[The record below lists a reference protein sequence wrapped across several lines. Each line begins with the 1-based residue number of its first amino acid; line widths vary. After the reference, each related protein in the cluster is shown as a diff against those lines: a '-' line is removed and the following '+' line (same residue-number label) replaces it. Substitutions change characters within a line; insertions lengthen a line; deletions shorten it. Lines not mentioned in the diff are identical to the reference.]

1 MKAPKKQITV
11 AAMAATLTLT
21 TTVTAPPVLVCAQE
35 SLDTTQQDVSA
46 TSDTTQATAEET
58 SKDNIKDAVSADEK
72 KAEGKETNDTT
83 KADKDDSK
91 KDKKTNAVKKAAP
104 SKEQKETSQ
113 KKEVKKA
120 KQKTRKNTQKKVAK
134 STQKKVAKAAQK
146 KAESNV
152 SKKMEKAVQKKAEEI
167 TEIKISE
174 KTFPDKA
181 FRDYVSGKFDTDKN
195 GSLSQK
201 EIKAVTKIDVS
212 SQAGSITSLKGIEH
226 FTSLT
231 ELNCSGTAITGLDVS
246 KNTALR
252 SLNCK
257 NTKLAWLNTGNN
269 TSLKKV
275 ETEISLTADSSSF
288 DLEDEFTG
296 IDVDKVK
303 NMTGATLTKETVS
316 GYSYDTPVTYEYSAA
331 DSKKEDPVLKVTLN
345 LKEEKAA
352 AEPEKKSESS
362 DSKTPESKA
371 SDTKSTPETKNSDS
385 ETGADNPK
393 ARVKP
398 EYTVPTDLKATY
410 GQKLSD
416 VTLPEGFSW
425 QDAETTPVG
434 NVGNNPFKV
443 TYTPSDTDAYETV
456 TDIEVKIAVSPA
468 ATNSWT
474 KELSITGW
482 IYGKT
487 KNDPSATAAHGT
499 VTYAYSSSENGT
511 YSADVPTTAGT
522 WYVKASVAET
532 NDYAGLESKPV
543 AFTIAK
549 AVPDYQAP
557 SGLKAAYGQKLKE
570 VSLPDGFSWDSA
582 SKSVGKVGKNTFKA
596 TFTPSDTSNYE
607 TVKDI
612 DVTVTVEQ
620 AENSRTKKLTI
631 KDWTYG
637 DKANKPEF
645 EAEFGKAEFTY
656 SDKEDG
662 TYKSDVPTTAGTW
675 YVKAEIEETD
685 NYTGLESKPVSF
697 KIKPKDGTKL
707 TIPTITSTTDTTK
720 LVIKDGNTTLVSGK
734 DYDITKRQVGTTV
747 TVTIA
752 FKGNY
757 TGTVTR
763 TYTTTSTSSTTRTT
777 TGTAPRTGDSTDVGL
792 WSSSLLLSGGLLAFI
807 TRKRRK
813 EAKSEEE

>member
-46 TSDTTQATAEET
+46 TSDTTQATAAET

-83 KADKDDSK
+83 KADKEDGK
-91 KDKKTNAVKKAAP
+91 NDKKTNAVKKAAP
-104 SKEQKETSQ
+104 SKEQKETAQ
-113 KKEVKKA
+113 KKEVKKT
-120 KQKTRKNTQKKVAK
+120 KQKARKNTQKKAAK
-134 STQKKVAKAAQK
+134 STQKKEEKAAQK
-146 KAESNV
+146 KTESTV
-152 SKKMEKAVQKKAEEI
+152 SKKMKKAVQKKAEEM

-181 FRDYVSGKFDTDKN
+181 FRNYVSGKFDTDKN

-201 EIKAVTKIDVS
+201 EIKAVTKIDIS
-212 SQAGSITSLKGIEH
+212 GQAGSFTSLKGIEY

-231 ELNCSGTAITGLDVS
+231 ELNCSGAAITGLDVS
-246 KNTALR
+246 KNTALC

-269 TSLKKV
+269 TSLKKA

-288 DLEDEFTG
+288 DLEDEFAG
-296 IDVDKVK
+296 IDISKVK

-331 DSKKEDPVLKVTLN
+331 NSKKEEPVLKVALN
-345 LKEEKAA
+345 LKEEKQT
-352 AEPEKKSESS
+352 AEPEKSDKDTDARVPESKDS
-362 DSKTPESKA
+362 DSKTSKEA
-371 SDTKSTPETKNSDS
+371 ADSDSKTSEEPTDSGRESTPELPGN
-385 ETGADNPK
+385 
-393 ARVKP
+393 
-398 EYTVPTDLKATY
+398 LKAVY
-410 GQKLSD
+410 GQTLAD
-416 VTLPEGFSW
+416 ITLPEGFSW
-425 QDAETTPVG
+425 KDNKASVGKAGENTFTVIYKASDAADPEEHEV
-434 NVGNNPFKV
+434 
-443 TYTPSDTDAYETV
+443 TV
-456 TDIEVKIAVSPA
+456 TVEK
-468 ATNSWT
+468 ATNTWT
-474 KELSITGW
+474 KPLAIIGW
-482 IYGKT
+482 TYGKT

-511 YSADVPTTAGT
+511 YSADAPTTAGT

-532 NDYAGLESKPV
+532 NDYTGLESQPV

-549 AVPDYQAP
+549 AVPDYQTP

-582 SKSVGKVGKNTFKA
+582 SKSVGSVGKNTFKA
-596 TFTPSDTSNYE
+596 TFTPTDTSNYE

-612 DVTVTVEQ
+612 DVTVKVEQ
-620 AENSRTKKLTI
+620 AENSQTKKLTI

-675 YVKAEIEETD
+675 YVKAAVEETD
-685 NYTGLESKPVSF
+685 NYTGVESKPVSF
-697 KIKPKDGTKL
+697 KITPKDGTKL

-763 TYTTTSTSSTTRTT
+763 TYTSTSSTTRTT

-792 WSSSLLLSGGLLAFI
+792 WSSSLLLSGGLLAFL